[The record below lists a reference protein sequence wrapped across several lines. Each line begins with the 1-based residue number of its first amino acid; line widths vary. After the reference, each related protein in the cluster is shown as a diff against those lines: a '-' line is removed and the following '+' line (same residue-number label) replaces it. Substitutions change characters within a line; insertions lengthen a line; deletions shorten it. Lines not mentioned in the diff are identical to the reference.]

1 MPLLLEP
8 FEFGFFVRAIIASCL
23 IGGLCGLMGVYIVLR
38 GMSYIGHG
46 LSHAIF
52 GGAVVSWIM
61 SINFYVGATAWG
73 FLSAVLVTWTS
84 RRNPIGSDAAIGII
98 TTASFALGIAIISRF
113 GSFTRDFEASLWG
126 SVLAV
131 DREDLVA
138 IAVVTAI
145 VVAVFF
151 VGYKLFLFATF
162 DADVAQFYGVPT
174 GWVDTLFALLL
185 AGTVVVSMQVLGV
198 TMIAAAVVIPP
209 IIARLITN
217 SFRRMTLLSV
227 GIGIMCSVLGIYISY
242 FIDVSS
248 GASVVLL
255 SAAFFVVAL
264 AWSKIRDRISRS
276 PAASGGLAQLP
287 RGAGETLE

>member
-1 MPLLLEP
+1 MLLEP
-8 FEFGFFVRAIIASCL
+8 FEFGFFVRAVIAACL

-73 FLSAVLVTWTS
+73 FLSALLIAWTT
-84 RRNPIGSDAAIGII
+84 RKNPIGSDAAIGII
-98 TTASFALGIAIISRF
+98 TTASFALGIAVISRF

-131 DREDLVA
+131 DTGDLIA
-138 IAVVTAI
+138 IAVVTVVVAI
-145 VVAVFF
+145 VFF
-151 VGYKLFLFATF
+151 LSYKLFLFATF
-162 DADVAQFYGVPT
+162 DAEVAQFYGVPT
-174 GWVDTLFALLL
+174 AWVDTLFSLLL
-185 AGTVVVSMQVLGV
+185 AGTIVVSMQVLGV

-209 IIARLITN
+209 IVARLLTN
-217 SFRRMTLLSV
+217 SFAKMTLLSV
-227 GIGIMCSVLGIYISY
+227 GIGIMCAVLGIYISY

-255 SAAFFVVAL
+255 SAALFVAAL
-264 AWSKIRDRISRS
+264 AWSKVRTRITRA
-276 PAASGGLAQLP
+276 PVEAGGLSQLP
-287 RGAGETLE
+287 RGSLE

>member
-1 MPLLLEP
+1 MLLEP
-8 FEFGFFVRAIIASCL
+8 FEFSFFVRAIIAACL

-61 SINFYVGATAWG
+61 SINFFVGATVWG
-73 FLSAVLVTWTS
+73 FLSAVLVAWTT
-84 RRNPIGSDAAIGII
+84 RRNPIGSDAAIGIV

-145 VVAVFF
+145 VTLVFF

-162 DADVAQFYGVPT
+162 DSDVAQFYGVPT

-185 AGTVVVSMQVLGV
+185 AGTIVVSMQVLGV

-209 IIARLITN
+209 IVARLLTN
-217 SFRRMTLLSV
+217 SFLKMTLLST

-242 FIDVSS
+242 FVDVSS

-255 SAAFFVVAL
+255 SAALFVAVL

-276 PAASGGLAQLP
+276 PAVSGGLSQLP
-287 RGAGETLE
+287 RSAGGSLE

>member
-1 MPLLLEP
+1 LLLEP
-8 FEFGFFVRAIIASCL
+8 FEFGFFVKALIAASL
-23 IGGLCGLMGVYIVLR
+23 VGGLCGLMGIYIVLR

-61 SINFYVGATAWG
+61 SINFFVGATVWG
-73 FLSAVLVTWTS
+73 FLSAVLVTWTT

-131 DREDLVA
+131 DREDLIA
-138 IAVVTAI
+138 IAVVSAI
-145 VVAVFF
+145 VAAVFF

-162 DADVAQFYGVPT
+162 DSDVAQFYGVPT
-174 GWVDTLFALLL
+174 GWVDTVFALLL
-185 AGTVVVSMQVLGV
+185 AGTIVVSMQVLGV

-209 IIARLITN
+209 IVARLLTN
-217 SFRRMTLLSV
+217 SFRKMTLLST
-227 GIGIMCSVLGIYISY
+227 GIGIICSVLGIYISY

-255 SAAFFVVAL
+255 SAVLFVAAL

-276 PAASGGLAQLP
+276 PVTSGGLSQLP
-287 RGAGETLE
+287 RSAGGSLE

>member
-1 MPLLLEP
+1 MLLEP
-8 FEFGFFVRAIIASCL
+8 FEFSFFVRAIIAACL

-61 SINFYVGATAWG
+61 SINFFVGATIWG
-73 FLSAVLVTWTS
+73 FLSAVLVTWTA

-131 DREDLVA
+131 DREDLIAIGAVSGIVA
-138 IAVVTAI
+138 L
-145 VVAVFF
+145 VFF

-162 DADVAQFYGVPT
+162 DAEVAQFYGVPT

-185 AGTVVVSMQVLGV
+185 AGTIVVSMQVLGV

-209 IIARLITN
+209 IVARLLTN
-217 SFRRMTLLSV
+217 SFLKMTLLST

-242 FIDVSS
+242 FVDVSS

-255 SAAFFVVAL
+255 SAALFVAVL

-276 PAASGGLAQLP
+276 PATTRGLAQLP
-287 RGAGETLE
+287 RSAGGSLE

>member
-1 MPLLLEP
+1 MLLEP
-8 FEFGFFVRAIIASCL
+8 FEFGFFVRAMIAACL

-61 SINFYVGATAWG
+61 SINFFVGATVWG
-73 FLSAVLVTWTS
+73 FLSAILVAWTT

-131 DREDLVA
+131 DREDLIA
-138 IAVVTAI
+138 IAVVTA
-145 VVAVFF
+145 VVALVFF

-162 DADVAQFYGVPT
+162 DSDVAQFYGVPT

-185 AGTVVVSMQVLGV
+185 AGTIVVSMQVLGV

-209 IIARLITN
+209 IVARLLTN
-217 SFRRMTLLSV
+217 SFRTMTLLST

-255 SAAFFVVAL
+255 SAALFVTVL
-264 AWSKIRDRISRS
+264 AWTKIRDRIRRA
-276 PAASGGLAQLP
+276 PAASSGLSQLP
-287 RGAGETLE
+287 RSAGGSLE

>member
-1 MPLLLEP
+1 MLLEP
-8 FEFGFFVRAIIASCL
+8 FEFGFFVRAIIAACL

-61 SINFYVGATAWG
+61 SINFFVGATVWG
-73 FLSAVLVTWTS
+73 FLSAVLVTWTT

-131 DREDLVA
+131 DREDLIA
-138 IAVVTAI
+138 IAVVSAI
-145 VVAVFF
+145 VAAVFF

-162 DADVAQFYGVPT
+162 DSDVAQFYGVPT
-174 GWVDTLFALLL
+174 GWVDTVFALLL
-185 AGTVVVSMQVLGV
+185 AGTIVVSMQVLGV

-209 IIARLITN
+209 IVARLLTN
-217 SFRRMTLLSV
+217 SFRKMTLLST
-227 GIGIMCSVLGIYISY
+227 GIGIICSVLGIYISY
-242 FIDVSS
+242 FVDVSS

-255 SAAFFVVAL
+255 SAVLFVAAL

-276 PAASGGLAQLP
+276 PVTSGGLSQLP
-287 RGAGETLE
+287 RSAGGSLE

>member
-1 MPLLLEP
+1 MLLEP
-8 FEFGFFVRAIIASCL
+8 FEFGFFVRAIIAACL

-61 SINFYVGATAWG
+61 SINFFVGATVWG
-73 FLSAVLVTWTS
+73 FLSAVLVTWTT

-131 DREDLVA
+131 DREDLIA
-138 IAVVTAI
+138 IAVVSAI
-145 VVAVFF
+145 VAAVFF

-162 DADVAQFYGVPT
+162 DSDVAQFYGVPT
-174 GWVDTLFALLL
+174 GWVDTVFALLL
-185 AGTVVVSMQVLGV
+185 AGTIVVSMQVLGV

-209 IIARLITN
+209 IVARLLTN
-217 SFRRMTLLSV
+217 SFRKMTLLST
-227 GIGIMCSVLGIYISY
+227 GIGIICSVLGIYISY

-255 SAAFFVVAL
+255 SAVLFVAAL

-276 PAASGGLAQLP
+276 PVTSGGLSQLP
-287 RGAGETLE
+287 RSAGGSLE

>member
-1 MPLLLEP
+1 MLLEP
-8 FEFGFFVRAIIASCL
+8 FEFGFFVRAMIAACL

-61 SINFYVGATAWG
+61 SINFFVGATVWG
-73 FLSAVLVTWTS
+73 FLSAILVAWTT

-131 DREDLVA
+131 DREDLIA
-138 IAVVTAI
+138 IAVVSA
-145 VVAVFF
+145 VVAAVFF

-162 DADVAQFYGVPT
+162 DTDVAQFYGVPT

-185 AGTVVVSMQVLGV
+185 AGTIVVSMQVLGV

-209 IIARLITN
+209 IVARLLTN
-217 SFRRMTLLSV
+217 SFRTMTLLST

-255 SAAFFVVAL
+255 SAVLFVAVL
-264 AWSKIRDRISRS
+264 AWSKIRDRIIRS
-276 PAASGGLAQLP
+276 PATSRGLSQLP
-287 RGAGETLE
+287 RSAGGSLE

>member
-1 MPLLLEP
+1 MLLEP
-8 FEFGFFVRAIIASCL
+8 FEFGFFVRAIIAACL

-61 SINFYVGATAWG
+61 SINFFVGATVWG
-73 FLSAVLVTWTS
+73 FLSAVLVTWTT

-131 DREDLVA
+131 DREDLIA
-138 IAVVTAI
+138 IAVVSAI
-145 VVAVFF
+145 VAAVFF

-162 DADVAQFYGVPT
+162 DSDVAQFYGVPT
-174 GWVDTLFALLL
+174 GWVDTVFALLL
-185 AGTVVVSMQVLGV
+185 AGTIVVSMQVLGV

-209 IIARLITN
+209 IVARLLTN
-217 SFRRMTLLSV
+217 SFRKMTLLST
-227 GIGIMCSVLGIYISY
+227 GIGIICSVLGIYISY

-255 SAAFFVVAL
+255 SAVLFVAAL

-276 PAASGGLAQLP
+276 PVTSGGLSQLP
-287 RGAGETLE
+287 RSAGGSRE

>member
-1 MPLLLEP
+1 MLLEP
-8 FEFGFFVRAIIASCL
+8 FEFGFFVRAMIAACL

-61 SINFYVGATAWG
+61 SINFFVGATVWG
-73 FLSAVLVTWTS
+73 FLSAILVAWTT

-131 DREDLVA
+131 DREDLIA
-138 IAVVTAI
+138 IAVVSA
-145 VVAVFF
+145 VVATVFF

-162 DADVAQFYGVPT
+162 DTDVAQFYGVPT

-185 AGTVVVSMQVLGV
+185 AGTIVVSMQVLGV

-209 IIARLITN
+209 IVARLLTN
-217 SFRRMTLLSV
+217 SFRTMTLLST

-255 SAAFFVVAL
+255 SAALFVAVL
-264 AWSKIRDRISRS
+264 AWSKIRDRLIRS
-276 PAASGGLAQLP
+276 PAAPGGLPQLP
-287 RGAGETLE
+287 RSAGGSLE

>member
-1 MPLLLEP
+1 MLLEP
-8 FEFGFFVRAIIASCL
+8 FEFGFFVRAIIAACL

-61 SINFYVGATAWG
+61 SINFFVGATVWG
-73 FLSAVLVTWTS
+73 FLSAVLVTWTT

-131 DREDLVA
+131 DREDLIA
-138 IAVVTAI
+138 IAVVSAI
-145 VVAVFF
+145 VAAVFF

-162 DADVAQFYGVPT
+162 DSDVAQFYGVPT
-174 GWVDTLFALLL
+174 GWVDTVFALLL
-185 AGTVVVSMQVLGV
+185 AGTIVVSMQVLGV

-209 IIARLITN
+209 IVARLLTN
-217 SFRRMTLLSV
+217 SFRKMTLLST
-227 GIGIMCSVLGIYISY
+227 GIGIICSVLGIYISY
-242 FIDVSS
+242 FVDVSS

-255 SAAFFVVAL
+255 SAVLFVAAL

-276 PAASGGLAQLP
+276 SVTSGGLSQLP
-287 RGAGETLE
+287 RSAGGSLE

>member
-1 MPLLLEP
+1 MLLEP
-8 FEFGFFVRAIIASCL
+8 FEFGFFVRAMIAACL

-61 SINFYVGATAWG
+61 SINFFVGATVWG
-73 FLSAVLVTWTS
+73 FLSAILVAWTT

-131 DREDLVA
+131 DREDLIA

-145 VVAVFF
+145 VALVFF

-162 DADVAQFYGVPT
+162 DSDVAQFYGVPT

-185 AGTVVVSMQVLGV
+185 AGTIVVSMQVLGV

-209 IIARLITN
+209 IVARLLTN
-217 SFRRMTLLSV
+217 SFRTMTLLSI

-255 SAAFFVVAL
+255 SAALFVAVL
-264 AWSKIRDRISRS
+264 AWSKIRDRIRRA
-276 PAASGGLAQLP
+276 PAASSGLSQLP
-287 RGAGETLE
+287 RSAGGSLE

>member
-1 MPLLLEP
+1 MMLLEP

-61 SINFYVGATAWG
+61 SINFYVGATVWG
-73 FLSAVLVTWTS
+73 FLSAVLVAWTT
-84 RRNPIGSDAAIGII
+84 RRNPIGSDAAIGIV
-98 TTASFALGIAIISRF
+98 TTASFALGIAIISRL

-131 DREDLVA
+131 DREDLIA
-138 IAVVTAI
+138 IAVVTGI
-145 VVAVFF
+145 VAVVFF
-151 VGYKLFLFATF
+151 VGYKFFLFATF

-185 AGTVVVSMQVLGV
+185 AGTIVVSMQVLGV

-209 IIARLITN
+209 IVARLMTN
-217 SFRRMTLLSV
+217 SFRQMTLLSV
-227 GIGIMCSVLGIYISY
+227 VIGIMCSVLGIYISY
-242 FIDVSS
+242 FVDVSS

-255 SAAFFVVAL
+255 SATLFVAVL
-264 AWSKIRDRISRS
+264 AWSKVRGRISRS
-276 PAASGGLAQLP
+276 PTPSGGLTQLP
-287 RGAGETLE
+287 RGAGESLE